1 MRDDKCLQSLAE
13 NAEGNTSLGRNIRKW
28 EDDVKMDLMEIGFL
42 GA

>member
-1 MRDDKCLQSLAE
+1 MINVYKILAE
-13 NAEGNTSLGRNIRKW
+13 NAEGNIPLGRNIRKW